1 MIEKLKM
8 NLVSKKLWVLFG
20 WAIIFAVDREIASGL
35 ALPVMTYLI
44 GQSYVDAGG
53 LGSGV
58 LPGRSVDPSTGMTQ

>member
-1 MIEKLKM
+1 MLDKLKM

-35 ALPVMTYLI
+35 ALPVMTYLL

-53 LGSGV
+53 LGGAVS
-58 LPGRSVDPSTGMTQ
+58 PRTIDPSTGMTQ